1 MNGQKNTA
9 GKQNK
14 GFSLIT
20 VIIAVSFIGILG
32 LLVLYMA
39 LSNFQMKITDLK
51 GKDSFYT
58 AERAIEEI
66 RVGLQED
73 VGNSMSEAYI
83 KVLET
88 YDKDENSTD
97 VVLDKQRQNDFVNE
111 FIKKLANRL
120 KKDSDQSKYDLDYL
134 KKCLDME
141 ISENETLIVTT
152 PSDKEPVMTKDNKNG
167 ILLKNLKVIYVD
179 PKGYASVIET
189 NIRLGIPKVQFP
201 TPSTLPDLMNM
212 IVVAG
217 KGIICEGGNT
227 TISGSIYSGI
237 LQDINNNTILEKNPY
252 TSIWVK
258 SGANLDIQSGDK
270 IVSAGEIYME
280 PNASFTSE
288 AGVTLW
294 AQGVKLSS
302 AQVNLL
308 GTTYLSDDLTIE
320 SGSDSRVTVQG
331 EYYGYGYPESARSSL
346 NKYMY
351 NNPEKRWSDTALS
364 SSIVINGK
372 NTTLDLSGVRK
383 IMLAGRS
390 YIGTSKVSN
399 SNDIM
404 MGESITVKGTQLA
417 YLLPPELIDASKLK
431 NPEMEIKNPMS
442 DSDYKNSGLKQMD
455 SIPLKMDAKVSELG
469 NKSLNEIGIDS
480 AKPVQKVFYSNNA
493 DEGYVYFYLNFK
505 DSKASSDFMYDYY
518 MNNSTVKTNLDKY
531 LSFYFSGTNSGIQV
545 KDMKNYIRYVTNGN
559 VLSYE
564 GGEATENGNTAKGNM
579 AVATSPEV
587 SQALLQEQTNYQN
600 MWYAL
605 NRKMITSVDLLNK
618 EVKDSDGLVHN
629 EKEDTDRNV
638 FDNMVNEKEMVQFLQ
653 EKHPK
658 SLKEEF
664 TADEDDGLQA
674 IMVHNGESSTFQ
686 IKNDDG
692 TTSKIKVSGKDEPL
706 EITSAMADK
715 LRLVVCTG
723 DVIINSGV
731 HFQGIIMAKG
741 RITLGAGASLESA
754 PLEAARVFQ
763 AQMNKAEGEN
773 KKISPKSFFW
783 EGDKY
788 VLGNTNTSDETT
800 DTGRVSD
807 TYDLADCVTYENW
820 RKE

>member
-1 MNGQKNTA
+1 MNGQKDTA

-88 YDKDENSTD
+88 YDKDENLKD

-120 KKDSDQSKYDLDYL
+120 EKDSDQSKYDLDYL
-134 KKCLDME
+134 KKYLDME

-189 NIRLGIPKVQFP
+189 DIRLGIPKVQFP

-237 LQDINNNTILEKNPY
+237 LQEINNNTILEKNPY
-252 TSIWVK
+252 TSIWIK
-258 SGANLDIQSGDK
+258 SGASLDIQSGDK
-270 IVSAGEIYME
+270 FVSAGEIYTE

-320 SGSDSRVTVQG
+320 SGSGSRVTVQG

-351 NNPEKRWSDTALS
+351 DNQEKRWSDTALS

-417 YLLPPELIDASKLK
+417 YLLPPKLIDASKLK

-442 DSDYKNSGLKQMD
+442 VSDYENSGLKQMN
-455 SIPLKMDAKVSELG
+455 SVPLKMDAEVPELG

-480 AKPVQKVFYSNNA
+480 EKPVQKVFYSNNA

-531 LSFYFSGTNSGIQV
+531 LSFYFSGTNSGIKV

-564 GGEATENGNTAKGNM
+564 GGEATENGTTAKGSM
-579 AVATSPEV
+579 GVATSPEV

-618 EVKDSDGLVHN
+618 EVKDSEGLVHN

-674 IMVHNGESSTFQ
+674 IMVHNGRSSTFQ

-692 TTSKIKVSGKDEPL
+692 TTSETTVSGKNEPL
-706 EITSAMADK
+706 KITSAMADK

-723 DVIINSGV
+723 DVIIDQGV

-763 AQMNKAEGEN
+763 AQMNKTEGEN

-788 VLGNTNTSDETT
+788 VLGNTNTSAETT

>member
-1 MNGQKNTA
+1 MNGRKDTA

-39 LSNFQMKITDLK
+39 LSNFQMKIIDLK

-88 YDKDENSTD
+88 YDKDENLKD

-120 KKDSDQSKYDLDYL
+120 EKDSDQSKYDLDYL
-134 KKCLDME
+134 KKYLDME

-189 NIRLGIPKVQFP
+189 DIRLGIPKVQFP

-237 LQDINNNTILEKNPY
+237 LQEINNNTILEKNPY
-252 TSIWVK
+252 TSIWIK
-258 SGANLDIQSGDK
+258 SGASLDIQSGDK
-270 IVSAGEIYME
+270 FVSAGEIYTE

-320 SGSDSRVTVQG
+320 SGSGSRVTVQG

-351 NNPEKRWSDTALS
+351 NNQEKRWSDTALS

-431 NPEMEIKNPMS
+431 DPEMEIKNPMS
-442 DSDYKNSGLKQMD
+442 YSDYEKSGLKQMN
-455 SIPLKMDAKVSELG
+455 SVPLKMDAEVPELG

-480 AKPVQKVFYSNNA
+480 EKPVQKVFYSNNA
-493 DEGYVYFYLNFK
+493 DEGYVYLYLNFK

-531 LSFYFSGTNSGIQV
+531 LSFYFSGTNSGIKV

-564 GGEATENGNTAKGNM
+564 GGEATENGTTAKGSM
-579 AVATSPEV
+579 GVATSPEV

-600 MWYAL
+600 MWYTL

-618 EVKDSDGLVHN
+618 EVKDSDGLAHN
-629 EKEDTDRNV
+629 EKKDTDRNV

-653 EKHPK
+653 EKHPD

-674 IMVHNGESSTFQ
+674 IMVHNGKPSTFQ

-692 TTSKIKVSGKDEPL
+692 TTSETTVSGKDKPL

-723 DVIINSGV
+723 DVIIKQGV

>member
-1 MNGQKNTA
+1 MNGQKDTA
-9 GKQNK
+9 GKQNT

-88 YDKDENSTD
+88 YDKDENSKD

-111 FIKKLANRL
+111 FIKKLAKRL

-134 KKCLDME
+134 KKYLDME
-141 ISENETLIVTT
+141 ISDNETLIVTT

-189 NIRLGIPKVQFP
+189 DIRLGIPKVQFP

-237 LQDINNNTILEKNPY
+237 LQDINDNTILEKNPY
-252 TSIWVK
+252 TSIWIK

-320 SGSDSRVTVQG
+320 SGSGSRVTVQG

-346 NKYMY
+346 KYMY
-351 NNPEKRWSDTALS
+351 DNQEKRWSDTALS

-417 YLLPPELIDASKLK
+417 YLLPPELIDASKLN

-442 DSDYKNSGLKQMD
+442 VSDYENSGLKQMN
-455 SIPLKMDAKVSELG
+455 SIPLKMDAEVPELG

-480 AKPVQKVFYSNNA
+480 EKPVQKVFYSNNA

-518 MNNSTVKTNLDKY
+518 MNNPTVKTNLDKY
-531 LSFYFSGTNSGIQV
+531 LSFYFSGTNSGIKV

-564 GGEATENGNTAKGNM
+564 GGEATENGTTAKGSM

-618 EVKDSDGLVHN
+618 EVKDSDGLAHN

-653 EKHPK
+653 EKHPD

-674 IMVHNGESSTFQ
+674 IMVHNGNYSTFQ

-692 TTSKIKVSGKDEPL
+692 TTSETTVSGKDEPL
-706 EITSAMADK
+706 KITSAMADK

-723 DVIINSGV
+723 DVIIDQGV

-763 AQMNKAEGEN
+763 AQMNKTEGEN